1 MLLKLFLLF
10 TVVPLLELT
19 VLIKMGTIIGTT
31 NTIALIL
38 LTGVGGAALAKSQ
51 GLYVISRIQ
60 SDLQEGR
67 LPAEELLNGAFVLA
81 GGILLLTP
89 GFITDTMG
97 FILLIPFS
105 RNLCKKWLRHKLEQ
119 KIASGG
125 NIYMDWQGFH

>member
-1 MLLKLFLLF
+1 MFLKLFLLF
-10 TVVPLLELT
+10 TVVPVLELT

-51 GLYVISRIQ
+51 GLSLITRIQ

-67 LPAEELLNGAFVLA
+67 LPAEELLNGAFVLV
-81 GGILLLTP
+81 GGVLLLTP
-89 GFITDTMG
+89 GFITDILG
-97 FILLIPFS
+97 FILLIPFT
-105 RNLCKKWLRHKLEQ
+105 RNLCKKWLRRKLEQ

-125 NIYMDWQGFH
+125 VYVDWQGFH